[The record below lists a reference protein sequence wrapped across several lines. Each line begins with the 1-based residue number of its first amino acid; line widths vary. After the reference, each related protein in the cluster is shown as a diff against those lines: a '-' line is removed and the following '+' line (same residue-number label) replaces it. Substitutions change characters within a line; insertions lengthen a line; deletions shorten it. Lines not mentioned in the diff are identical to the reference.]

1 MVLEFIDTSL
11 IRYILPFNGINPHS
25 VIILDNAA
33 IYHVDI
39 VVDTLQ
45 SLGVLVPPYSLD
57 LNPIE
62 EAFSK
67 MKTYLRANDAAIQ
80 AENSP
85 DDEKFKQEFR
95 NN

>member
-1 MVLEFIDTSL
+1 MFLEFIDTSL

-33 IYHVDI
+33 IHHVDI

-45 SLGVLVPPYSLD
+45 SLGVLVHYLPPYSLD

-62 EAFSK
+62 EAFQK
-67 MKTYLRANDAAIQ
+67 
-80 AENSP
+80 
-85 DDEKFKQEFR
+85 
-95 NN
+95 